1 MTQITLLAKT
11 APTDCLIVSSIGR
24 DYEKKTV
31 KIIWKTK
38 IKREVTKFSIYYS
51 DLLKISVSSRSVFH
65 FEKKSEIRESSSQES
80 NKSDCL
86 SEGRHGTQGN
96 HDNGNKKLPVNVKNM
111 AA

>member
-38 IKREVTKFSIYYS
+38 IKREVTKFSIYIIQISWKFQCPPDQYFI
-51 DLLKISVSSRSVFH
+51 LKRSR
-65 FEKKSEIRESSSQES
+65 K
-80 NKSDCL
+80 
-86 SEGRHGTQGN
+86 
-96 HDNGNKKLPVNVKNM
+96 
-111 AA
+111 

>member
-1 MTQITLLAKT
+1 MEEIT
-11 APTDCLIVSSIGR
+11 
-24 DYEKKTV
+24 KKTV